1 MAKLVLLVLIGG
13 KFMDIDNVI
22 LRINELAQKKKTVG
36 LNEDEMQERA
46 RLREHYLQN
55 IRNNF
60 KQQLDSIEFT
70 DELSSSDQD
79 SNK

>member
-70 DELSSSDQD
+70 DELPSSDQD

>member
-1 MAKLVLLVLIGG
+1 
-13 KFMDIDNVI
+13 MDIDNVI

>member
-1 MAKLVLLVLIGG
+1 
-13 KFMDIDNVI
+13 MDIDNVI

-36 LNEDEMQERA
+36 LNEGELQERA
-46 RLREHYLQN
+46 SLREHYLQN

-70 DELSSSDQD
+70 DEEPSSDQE